1 MLGVASRGAGL
12 FNIPP
17 VPPPAFGEEDERV
30 WNRTMQV
37 AREINVTCEVHEC
50 LVFEMVCA
58 SRHVALRPV
67 RATKRR
73 KASDIVARRHFLFN
87 GRLQDQAGKGSLC
100 EARGPEWRHAH
111 AAPRPW

>member
-1 MLGVASRGAGL
+1 MLRVASRGAGL
-12 FNIPP
+12 FDIPP
-17 VPPPAFGEEDERV
+17 APPAFGEDERV

-67 RATKRR
+67 RATKTAQ
-73 KASDIVARRHFLFN
+73 ASDIVARRHFFFT
-87 GRLQDQAGKGSLC
+87 GWLQDQARQSL
-100 EARGPEWRHAH
+100 
-111 AAPRPW
+111 

>member
-12 FNIPP
+12 FDIPP
-17 VPPPAFGEEDERV
+17 VPPPAFGEEERV

-37 AREINVTCEVHEC
+37 AREIDVTCEVHEC

-67 RATKRR
+67 RATNG
-73 KASDIVARRHFLFN
+73 ASVTDIVARRHFFFN
-87 GRLQDQAGKGSLC
+87 GFKTRRSL
-100 EARGPEWRHAH
+100 
-111 AAPRPW
+111 